1 MRWLRGKL
9 ELMRK
14 KVFIKLTPMNKEKD
28 LPTLS
33 MDASEMIKVTTE
45 LLLLKHVI
53 PATPKSN

>member
-33 MDASEMIKVTTE
+33 MDASEMIKVTTK

-53 PATPKSN
+53 PVTPKSN

>member
-1 MRWLRGKL
+1 
-9 ELMRK
+9 
-14 KVFIKLTPMNKEKD
+14 MNKEKD